1 MSERERGRESARE
14 RERERGLEEGEVIYE
29 CVVGLHSLPCPL
41 MQWVVGPERER
52 GRERERERE
61 RTGGG

>member
-1 MSERERGRESARE
+1 MKGERRE

-52 GRERERERE
+52 GRERERERGRERERE